1 MAVLQ
6 ASLQYAVGINMI
18 KLIASDLDGTLLQ
31 NGAQEL
37 NPGTVQ
43 LIHELTKQ
51 GRIFVAAS
59 GRQYPNLKRLFAP
72 VSDEIAFIC
81 ENGSLVVYQDKIL
94 AKHIIPR
101 TTGQEILNA
110 MMEREGCEA
119 LLSGVNTCYIQ
130 PKDEAYM
137 IHIRDVVK
145 NTVTV
150 VDDILKVEEPYLK
163 ISVYEK
169 NGINNS
175 EDYWNERFGKEVT
188 VVTSGN
194 LWLDTVPKGI
204 NKGTAMQDLFREL
217 QVTPQ
222 ETMAFGDHYND
233 VEMLQNVSY
242 SFAMDNAQ
250 PGILDICNFHTDQV
264 EKTLEEVLDGKYD
277 NKLHANRTDMSHRKC
292 STGGKV

>member
-1 MAVLQ
+1 MILSTCLIVAVLQ

-194 LWLDTVPKGI
+194 LWLDTVPKVSIKEQRCRICSVNFRLHHRRQWHLGI
-204 NKGTAMQDLFREL
+204 IIMMWKCFKMFPIVLL
-217 QVTPQ
+217 W
-222 ETMAFGDHYND
+222 TMPSRGFWTSAIFI
-233 VEMLQNVSY
+233 Q
-242 SFAMDNAQ
+242 
-250 PGILDICNFHTDQV
+250 I
-264 EKTLEEVLDGKYD
+264 
-277 NKLHANRTDMSHRKC
+277 R
-292 STGGKV
+292 